1 MDVQVPETCVVF
13 QYLSLNRVSGF
24 LVLYSIKDATSWFM
38 NIITVILDLLFLYF
52 KCYLTCMISIMKRT
66 TNIIWKSYHQY
77 FCKIYFTTEFQ
88 CEIGIPFHEICI
100 EIVTVNKTI
109 HYTWL
114 IFELISVWFNAMCL
128 SFQMYF
134 GFVNGSTAENDI
146 ISLFLP
152 RLFYFSSFFIAILT
166 LIPE

>member
-1 MDVQVPETCVVF
+1 MYDINNETH
-13 QYLSLNRVSGF
+13 
-24 LVLYSIKDATSWFM
+24 
-38 NIITVILDLLFLYF
+38 
-52 KCYLTCMISIMKRT
+52 
-66 TNIIWKSYHQY
+66 NIIWKSYHQY

-100 EIVTVNKTI
+100 EIVTVNKTL

-114 IFELISVWFNAMCL
+114 IFELISVCFNAMCL

-152 RLFYFSSFFIAILT
+152 RLFYFSSFFHCDIDTNTGVSIKRVAIYILWLYIFKT
-166 LIPE
+166 F